1 MAYLLRRDGLTAC
14 QADRVA
20 KIDTST
26 QHLLAIINDILDI
39 SKIEAEKLLLE
50 AAPVALGSLL
60 TNVRAILTERAEA
73 KNIRLLVEAAPLPTN
88 VLGDRTRL
96 QQALLNY
103 ATNAIKFTENGSVTM
118 RISTQE
124 ETAVSVVVR
133 LEVEDTG
140 IGIPP
145 ETMQRLFSSFEQAD
159 NSTTRKYGGTGLGL
173 AINKRLAQLMGGE
186 VGAESEVG
194 VGSIFWLTARLQKED
209 RLAGATP
216 LALLEDVEDVLR
228 RDYPGTRLLLVDDE
242 PINRE
247 VTLFMLEALGWQLDF
262 AENGQE
268 AVDLV
273 AANEYQ
279 LILMD
284 MQMPVMNGLEAT
296 RVIRQLPQRKGV
308 AILAMTANAFAED
321 KERCLAAGMNDFI
334 SKPVVPADLYAL
346 LLKWRSA
353 QTETISPPLDSR
365 DRFEMTHRASAPI
378 GKT

>member
-1 MAYLLRRDGLTAC
+1 
-14 QADRVA
+14 
-20 KIDTST
+20 
-26 QHLLAIINDILDI
+26 
-39 SKIEAEKLLLE
+39 
-50 AAPVALGSLL
+50 
-60 TNVRAILTERAEA
+60 
-73 KNIRLLVEAAPLPTN
+73 
-88 VLGDRTRL
+88 
-96 QQALLNY
+96 
-103 ATNAIKFTENGSVTM
+103 
-118 RISTQE
+118 
-124 ETAVSVVVR
+124 
-133 LEVEDTG
+133 
-140 IGIPP
+140 
-145 ETMQRLFSSFEQAD
+145 
-159 NSTTRKYGGTGLGL
+159 
-173 AINKRLAQLMGGE
+173 
-186 VGAESEVG
+186 
-194 VGSIFWLTARLQKED
+194 
-209 RLAGATP
+209 
-216 LALLEDVEDVLR
+216 
-228 RDYPGTRLLLVDDE
+228 LLVDDE

-273 AANEYQ
+273 AANDYQ